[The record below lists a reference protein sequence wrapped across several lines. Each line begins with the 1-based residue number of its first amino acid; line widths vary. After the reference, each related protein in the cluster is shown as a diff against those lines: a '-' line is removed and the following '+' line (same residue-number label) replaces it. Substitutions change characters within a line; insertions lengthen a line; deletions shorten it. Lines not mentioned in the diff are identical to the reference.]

1 MEKPTSP
8 MQAPPNIHQRLNAV
22 MKEVSYVKKDA
33 RITAGTGSYKAVS
46 HNNVTAITRNEFIDA
61 GINIIVANS
70 DTTTHFLPRE
80 KDGQPLHPVV
90 FIEGKFVVRFVN
102 VDNPEDFVDEVVPA
116 HAEDYGDKGAGKIT
130 SYAVKTAI
138 IKILQLESGESDESR
153 IQPDEV
159 EEKKTIEPPTSK
171 SGKSQSDK
179 AMDQPH
185 HGHKSDDQEWKDPAT
200 PAKAADV
207 SHLDDRAVVE
217 KCSAGTAKM
226 IKSYVDLKGAEALK
240 HVKQAMV
247 NLNIDKFSDMPKAEA
262 KMLLDHLKS
271 MPDNDAVGN
280 V

>member
-1 MEKPTSP
+1 
-8 MQAPPNIHQRLNAV
+8 
-22 MKEVSYVKKDA
+22 
-33 RITAGTGSYKAVS
+33 
-46 HNNVTAITRNEFIDA
+46 
-61 GINIIVANS
+61 
-70 DTTTHFLPRE
+70 
-80 KDGQPLHPVV
+80 
-90 FIEGKFVVRFVN
+90 
-102 VDNPEDFVDEVVPA
+102 
-116 HAEDYGDKGAGKIT
+116 
-130 SYAVKTAI
+130 
-138 IKILQLESGESDESR
+138 
-153 IQPDEV
+153 V

-179 AMDQPH
+179 AMDKPH

-207 SHLDDRAVVE
+207 SHLDDRAAVE

>member
-1 MEKPTSP
+1 MAEAKVV
-8 MQAPPNIHQRLNAV
+8 PNIFQRLNAV
-22 MKEVSYVKKDA
+22 MLAVNYVKKDK
-33 RITAGTGSYKAVS
+33 RVEGAGGGYKAVT
-46 HNNVTAITRNEFIDA
+46 HNMVTAITRNEFVDHGIVIVPEEISSCTVETGRKTQA
-61 GINIIVANS
+61 GNPIIR
-70 DTTTHFLPRE
+70 F
-80 KDGQPLHPVV
+80 
-90 FIEGKFVVRFVN
+90 EGKYAVHFVN
-102 VDNPEDFVDEVVPA
+102 MDDPQDQTTVTFTA
-116 HAEDYGDKGAGKIT
+116 HADDFGDKAPGKAH
-130 SYAVKTAI
+130 SYAVKYAVM
-138 IKILQLESGESDESR
+138 KVLQLESGEDDESR
-153 IQPDEV
+153 VQDTPV

-185 HGHKSDDQEWKDPAT
+185 HGHAPEPETAT
-200 PAKAADV
+200 KAD
-207 SHLDDRAVVE
+207 VE